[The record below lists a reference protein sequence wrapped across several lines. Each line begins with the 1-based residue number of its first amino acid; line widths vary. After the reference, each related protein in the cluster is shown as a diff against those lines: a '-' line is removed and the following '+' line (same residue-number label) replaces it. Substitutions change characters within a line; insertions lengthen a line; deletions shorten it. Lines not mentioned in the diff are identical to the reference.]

1 MSKPQQ
7 AKQKVAARSYS
18 SPTLVLIAMDW
29 PGGADRPDFL
39 GFAILRAPGFAKGE
53 KDAWLTNKIGFAPPT
68 KTSQPMPSNMA
79 PFQMFMW
86 WDSTVADTDRGRT
99 FSYTITPVC
108 GTGPN
113 DLELQ
118 HDAEESI
125 EVAVPDFERDGIW
138 TCFNRAVVSSQAFSR
153 QFPEPQKDLDAVMAW
168 LANGLQDAFPAI
180 LMGSRDVTGAI
191 YHLTDAEWV
200 VPALKS
206 FDGKLAAVYEDQ
218 PKDQADLPAIG
229 ALKGPHFN
237 GFPRSKTHIMHDKF
251 LVDRTGGRVLAGSAN
266 FTPEGLTSQANLLH
280 IFNSA
285 ELADLY
291 AARAELMQDDPTIAE
306 TAKGADW
313 SDEIKI
319 GAARIRVFFS
329 PEPNKQRVS
338 IDTVVDAVKAAKS
351 SVIFCMFDPTD
362 PALLK
367 ALMATSDRGK
377 LLYGLLN
384 SISDPSTAKKPKA
397 ERDDENRAASGLPP
411 KNPNATT
418 QVRVEVF
425 NRSRKDKRVIA
436 YNYFRPKAAPAGFLP
451 EFSTVDLS
459 SKSTLGQHKA
469 SGKRPPPAVHIHHK
483 FIVIDADTEAPTI
496 YSGSANLSKNST
508 NYNDEN
514 LLEIKGNPELAQ
526 TYFAEFMRLHEHY
539 RARAIWDM
547 GSTRRFS
554 RSEATGSRRAFTL
567 KTTRDGWVKQ
577 AYKQGSLDEL
587 ARVSLAG
594 GQEPAA

>member
-1 MSKPQQ
+1 M
-7 AKQKVAARSYS
+7 
-18 SPTLVLIAMDW
+18 LF
-29 PGGADRPDFL
+29 RPFL
-39 GFAILRAPGFAKGE
+39 K
-53 KDAWLTNKIGFAPPT
+53 
-68 KTSQPMPSNMA
+68 
-79 PFQMFMW
+79 
-86 WDSTVADTDRGRT
+86 
-99 FSYTITPVC
+99 
-108 GTGPN
+108 
-113 DLELQ
+113 
-118 HDAEESI
+118 
-125 EVAVPDFERDGIW
+125 
-138 TCFNRAVVSSQAFSR
+138 
-153 QFPEPQKDLDAVMAW
+153 
-168 LANGLQDAFPAI
+168 
-180 LMGSRDVTGAI
+180 GSRDVTGAI

-206 FDGKLAAVYEDQ
+206 FEGKLAAIYEDQ
-218 PKDQADLPAIG
+218 RRDQADLPAIG
-229 ALKGPHFN
+229 DLKGPHFN

-291 AARAELMQDDPTIAE
+291 AARAKLMQDDPTIAE

-313 SDEIKI
+313 SDEIKV
-319 GAARIRVFFS
+319 GAAQIRVFFS

-338 IDTVVDAVKAAKS
+338 LDTVVDAVKAAKS

-367 ALMATSDRGK
+367 ALMATSDRDK

-384 SISDPSTAKKPKA
+384 SISDPSKAKKPKA
-397 ERDDENRAASGLPP
+397 ERADDENRAASGLPP
-411 KNPNATT
+411 KNPTAAT

-526 TYFAEFMRLHEHY
+526 AYLAEFMRLYEHY

-547 GSTRRFS
+547 GGRGRSS
-554 RSEATGSRRAFTL
+554 RSGATGSRQAFTL
-567 KTTRDGWVKQ
+567 KTSRDGWVKQ
-577 AYKQGSLDEL
+577 AYRQGSLDEL

>member
-1 MSKPQQ
+1 
-7 AKQKVAARSYS
+7 
-18 SPTLVLIAMDW
+18 
-29 PGGADRPDFL
+29 
-39 GFAILRAPGFAKGE
+39 
-53 KDAWLTNKIGFAPPT
+53 
-68 KTSQPMPSNMA
+68 
-79 PFQMFMW
+79 
-86 WDSTVADTDRGRT
+86 
-99 FSYTITPVC
+99 
-108 GTGPN
+108 
-113 DLELQ
+113 
-118 HDAEESI
+118 
-125 EVAVPDFERDGIW
+125 
-138 TCFNRAVVSSQAFSR
+138 
-153 QFPEPQKDLDAVMAW
+153 
-168 LANGLQDAFPAI
+168 
-180 LMGSRDVTGAI
+180 
-191 YHLTDAEWV
+191 LTDAEWV

-206 FDGKLAAVYEDQ
+206 FEGKLTAVYEDQ
-218 PKDQADLPAIG
+218 PRDQADLPAIG
-229 ALKGPHFN
+229 DLKGPHFN

-251 LVDRTGGRVLAGSAN
+251 LVDRTGDRVLAGSAN

-291 AARAELMQDDPTIAE
+291 AARAKLMQDDPTIAE

-313 SDEIKI
+313 SDEIKV
-319 GAARIRVFFS
+319 GVARIRVFFS

-338 IDTVVDAVKAAKS
+338 LDTVVDAVKAAKS

-367 ALMATSDRGK
+367 ALMATSDRDK

-384 SISDPSTAKKPKA
+384 GISDPSKAKKPKA
-397 ERDDENRAASGLPP
+397 ERADDENRAASGLPP
-411 KNPNATT
+411 KNPTAAT

-526 TYFAEFMRLHEHY
+526 AYFAEFMHLYEHY

-547 GSTRRFS
+547 GGTGRSS
-554 RSEATGSRRAFTL
+554 RSGATGSRQAFTL
-567 KTTRDGWVKQ
+567 KTTRDGWVKR
-577 AYKQGSLDEL
+577 AYKQDSLDEL